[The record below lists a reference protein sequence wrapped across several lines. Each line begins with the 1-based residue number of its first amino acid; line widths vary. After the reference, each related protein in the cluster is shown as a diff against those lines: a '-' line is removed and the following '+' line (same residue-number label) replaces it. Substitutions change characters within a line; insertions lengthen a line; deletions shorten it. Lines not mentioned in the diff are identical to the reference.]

1 MTPNLAEPDGNTFGD
16 QSHHTAENTDMS
28 ISAKDVMNLRNKTGL
43 AMMECK
49 KALQETN
56 GNVEE
61 AETLLRKKLK
71 GKMETKADRVAGEGR
86 VEVAVSDDG
95 SSATLVKLKAETD
108 FTAKNEKFVEAAK
121 KIAQLALNCD
131 AGSVEPT
138 DEMKEVIDDLRIT
151 TGENISIDQIEK
163 LDGEAGKTHYGFYV
177 HHDGKTGSLVE
188 AQGEVDG
195 EVLRQLAMHVTAV
208 VPRPLG
214 LTSEDIPSDLVEKER
229 KFRVEQAVE
238 SGKPQEIAEKMVEGG
253 MKKFFSEVA
262 LLDQPF
268 VMDPSKAVRDMI
280 GAAELSN
287 FRRWQVGEAE

>member
-1 MTPNLAEPDGNTFGD
+1 
-16 QSHHTAENTDMS
+16 MS

-49 KALQETN
+49 KALQEAD

-61 AETLLRKKLK
+61 AENLLRKKLK
-71 GKMETKADRVAGEGR
+71 GKMEKKSDRIAGEGR

-95 SSATLVKLKAETD
+95 SSAALVKIKAETD
-108 FTAKNEKFVEAAK
+108 FTAKNEKFIDASK
-121 KIAQLALNCD
+121 KIAALALASD

-138 DEMKEVIDDLRIT
+138 DEMTAIIDDLRIS

-163 LDGEAGKTHYGFYV
+163 FVGESGKTSYGFYV
-177 HHDGKTGSLVE
+177 HHDGKTGSLIE

-214 LTSEDIPSDLVEKER
+214 LTSEDIPGELVEKER
-229 KFRVEQAVE
+229 KFRIEQAVE

-268 VMDPSKAVRDMI
+268 VMDPSKNVRDMI
-280 GAAELSN
+280 GGAQLSN

>member
-1 MTPNLAEPDGNTFGD
+1 
-16 QSHHTAENTDMS
+16 MS

-49 KALQETN
+49 KALQEAN

-71 GKMETKADRVAGEGR
+71 GKMETKTDRVAGEGR
-86 VEVAVSDDG
+86 VEVAVSEDG
-95 SSATLVKLKAETD
+95 ASAALVKVKAETD
-108 FTAKNEKFVEAAK
+108 FTAKNEKFIEAVK
-121 KIAQLALNCD
+121 KIAQMALACD

-138 DEMKEVIDDLRIT
+138 DEMKEVIDELRIS
-151 TGENISIDQIEK
+151 TGENISIAQIEK
-163 LDGEAGKTHYGFYV
+163 FVGESGKTSYGFYV

-188 AQGEVDG
+188 AQGDVDD

-208 VPRPLG
+208 MPRPLG
-214 LTSEDIPSDLVEKER
+214 LTSDDIPEDMVEKER
-229 KFRVEQAVE
+229 KFRIEQAVE

-262 LLDQPF
+262 LLEQPF

-280 GAAELSN
+280 GGAELSN

>member
-1 MTPNLAEPDGNTFGD
+1 
-16 QSHHTAENTDMS
+16 MS

-49 KALQETN
+49 KALQEAN
-56 GNVEE
+56 GNVDE

-71 GKMETKADRVAGEGR
+71 GKMETKSDRVAGEGR

-95 SSATLVKLKAETD
+95 SSAALVKVKAETD
-108 FTAKNEKFVEAAK
+108 FTAKNEKFIDAVK
-121 KIAQLALNCD
+121 KIAELALNCD
-131 AGSVEPT
+131 SGSVEPT
-138 DEMKEVIDDLRIT
+138 DEMKEIIDDLRIS
-151 TGENISIDQIEK
+151 TGENISIDQIEMFT
-163 LDGEAGKTHYGFYV
+163 GEAGQTHYGFYV

-188 AQGEVDG
+188 AQGDVDG

-208 VPRPLG
+208 MPRPLG
-214 LTSEDIPSDLVEKER
+214 LTSDDIPAELVEKER
-229 KFRVEQAVE
+229 KFRIEQAVE

-262 LLDQPF
+262 LLEQAF
-268 VMDPSKAVRDMI
+268 VMDTSKAVRDMI
-280 GAAELSN
+280 GGAQLSN